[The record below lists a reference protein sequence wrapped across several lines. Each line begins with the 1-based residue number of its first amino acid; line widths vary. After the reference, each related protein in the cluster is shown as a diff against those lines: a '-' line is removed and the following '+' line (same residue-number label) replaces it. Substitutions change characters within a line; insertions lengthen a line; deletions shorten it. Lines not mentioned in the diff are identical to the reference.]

1 MPQSA
6 ITLHVVIKRIHCTH
20 KHMFSAGAQHHI
32 VTLHTTSRA
41 LNLVQRA
48 ATSFFLNKQRATRL
62 QIMIRTHVEVLC
74 SGWDKYKRACKSMPA
89 CQTSVLRRQMSSSMR
104 LRSSH
109 ALEDKR
115 LAPPLIQA
123 TQGACP
129 EVHGRYE
136 VCSMMTGQRQTVAKR
151 VAYVWG
157 RGRQASS

>member
-62 QIMIRTHVEVLC
+62 KIMIRTHVEVLC
-74 SGWDKYKRACKSMPA
+74 KSMPA
-89 CQTSVLRRQMSSSMR
+89 CQTSVSRRKMSSSMR

-109 ALEDKR
+109 ALEDKK
-115 LAPPLIQA
+115 LTPPLIQA

-157 RGRQASS
+157 RGRQAPS